1 MSKYPLYSTLILLM
15 PEIAVFFFAFCA
27 YILGKF
33 THLNQKAPFHCF
45 SLFFSIIGLFLSLLP
60 LFFYHHILSLE
71 PDQNLHTPA
80 VHLNLEIICAK
91 ILIIILA
98 IISLFSFKNAIAK
111 SKRKNKIIHP
121 SVILLFV
128 SSILFF
134 ISATNSAAALAI
146 LFFVIFLIFI
156 VYKQKQS
163 VFPSCEN

>member
-71 PDQNLHTPA
+71 PDLNLYTPA
-80 VHLNLEIICAK
+80 VHLNLEIICVK

-98 IISLFSFKNAIAK
+98 IISLFFFKNAIAK

-134 ISATNSAAALAI
+134 ISATNPAAALAI